1 MTESKTDNSLPGD
14 LPQAAVQIRKR
25 QFSIVWLVPLVA
37 LLIGAWLVYKAF
49 SEKGPTIT
57 ITFQS
62 AEGLEAGKTK
72 IKYKDVEL
80 GQVETIDLS
89 PDLSHVILTAELVPA
104 AKKYLSKNT
113 RFWVVRARVAAGAV
127 SGLGTLFSGAYI
139 GLDPG
144 KPGKSTRHFKG
155 LEVPPV
161 VTTDLPGRHFVLMAP
176 RLGSLDAGSPVYYRQ
191 IKVGQVEGYELAED
205 GQAVTVKIFIHA
217 PYHQLVHK
225 NTRFWNASGL
235 DVAVDATGIRINT
248 ESFVTLMLGGLAF
261 DIPKNL
267 EPGPEAAENDVF
279 MLYESRETINQKTYT
294 EKKNWLLYF
303 GGSVRGLAV
312 GAPVEF
318 RGIPI
323 GKVVDVNLEFDT
335 DKRVFRI
342 PVLVEIERGHISMT
356 GSKSLENE
364 RQVMDY
370 LVEKGLRAQLKTGSL
385 ITGQLLVELDIY
397 PEAPPARINWQAKY
411 PELPTVPTPLEEIT
425 ASLTDL
431 LNKLGR
437 LPLEDIGKHLQ
448 DTAQGASRLVNST
461 ELPQALA
468 GLNQTVQQMA
478 QLSKQLNSTV
488 APDLQAAAAQLNTA
502 MKQVQGF
509 AESLNSRVAPKVGAT
524 LDQAQA
530 TLADV
535 ERAAGPDSAMY
546 SELRRVLKELA
557 DAARSIRVF
566 SDYLERH
573 PDALI
578 YGKGKGQ

>member
-1 MTESKTDNSLPGD
+1 
-14 LPQAAVQIRKR
+14 
-25 QFSIVWLVPLVA
+25 
-37 LLIGAWLVYKAF
+37 
-49 SEKGPTIT
+49 
-57 ITFQS
+57 
-62 AEGLEAGKTK
+62 
-72 IKYKDVEL
+72 
-80 GQVETIDLS
+80 
-89 PDLSHVILTAELVPA
+89 
-104 AKKYLSKNT
+104 
-113 RFWVVRARVAAGAV
+113 VAAGEV

-139 GLDPG
+139 GMDPG
-144 KPGKSTRHFKG
+144 KPGKPARDFKG

-161 VTTDLPGRHFVLMAP
+161 VTTDLPGRHFVLLAP

-191 IKVGQVEGYELAED
+191 IKVGQVEGYKLAED

-235 DVAVDATGIRINT
+235 DVAVDATGIRVNT
-248 ESFVTLMLGGLAF
+248 ESFVTLMLGGVAF
-261 DIPKNL
+261 DIHKNL

-294 EKKNWLLYF
+294 ERTNWLLYF

-323 GKVVDVNLEFDT
+323 GKVVDINLEFDT
-335 DKRVFRI
+335 DERAFRI

-356 GSKSLENE
+356 GSKSLEDE
-364 RQVMDY
+364 RQVMEY

-397 PEAPPARINWQAKY
+397 PEAPAARIDWQAKY
-411 PELPTVPTPLEEIT
+411 PQLPTVPTPLEEIT

-437 LPLEDIGKHLQ
+437 LPLEEIGKNLQ
-448 DTAQGASRLVNST
+448 DTAQGAKRLVNAP
-461 ELPQALA
+461 ELQQALTA
-468 GLNQTVQQMA
+468 LNQTMQQTA

-488 APDLQAAAAQLNTA
+488 APDLQAAAAQLNA
-502 MKQVQGF
+502 ALKQVQGF
-509 AESLNSRVAPKVGAT
+509 AQSLNSKVAPEIGAT

-535 ERAAGPDSAMY
+535 GKAAGPDSAVY
-546 SELRRVLKELA
+546 SELKRVLKELA
-557 DAARSIRVF
+557 DTARSIRVL